1 MKGAAEVAEH
11 ARKFVRR
18 SVAAGVV
25 GFGSLAA
32 AALMGLGTGIAAA
45 DEISADPAAPSAGPA
60 VEGGIRTPAIQGEL
74 RAVDQLDILAQGE
87 VNGANSRIVGK
98 AVPPRITPPN
108 TYIGYGP
115 FSNSADFGPFS
126 PWG

>member
-60 VEGGIRTPAIQGEL
+60 VEGGIR
-74 RAVDQLDILAQGE
+74 AVDQLDILAQGE